1 MAVFVALGAFLMTLA
16 GGWTAQRVTDR
27 RHLVLG
33 LAGGLM
39 LGVVGLDLLPEALR
53 AADDEIHGVPAAL
66 LLFVAGFLLAHL
78 VERLLAARRAAHGA
92 VEHTAVRDEPVR
104 YEAVQYGPVERA
116 TVRHEP
122 VPPEAVE
129 GAAAEQGPVRRGVA
143 EHVAVPREGIEG
155 AAAEHGAAEHTA
167 VPREGIEGAAAEHG
181 AAEHTAVPYGA
192 VEGAAAE
199 QGPVRHAAA
208 EHTAVPHDAVD
219 RDAAEHRHRSPEVG
233 LTAAA
238 AMVGHSL
245 MDGVAI
251 GASFQVG
258 GGMGTA
264 VALAVIAHDF
274 ADGFNTFTLTR
285 LYGNARRKALAMLFA
300 DAVAPVAGAAA
311 SAFLAIPENVLG
323 GYLGLFGG
331 ALLYLAAAE
340 ILPEA
345 HHAHPARS
353 TLLCTVAGVAFIWL
367 VVGVTG

>member
-53 AADDEIHGVPAAL
+53 AAGTEVHGVPAAL
-66 LLFVAGFLLAHL
+66 LLFLAGFLLAHL
-78 VERLLAARRAAHGA
+78 VERLLAGRRAAHGA
-92 VEHTAVRDEPVR
+92 
-104 YEAVQYGPVERA
+104 
-116 TVRHEP
+116 
-122 VPPEAVE
+122 
-129 GAAAEQGPVRRGVA
+129 A
-143 EHVAVPREGIEG
+143 EHN
-155 AAAEHGAAEHTA
+155 
-167 VPREGIEGAAAEHG
+167 
-181 AAEHTAVPYGA
+181 
-192 VEGAAAE
+192 
-199 QGPVRHAAA
+199 
-208 EHTAVPHDAVD
+208 
-219 RDAAEHRHRSPEVG
+219 HRAPEVG

-264 VALAVIAHDF
+264 VAVAVIAHDF
-274 ADGFNTFTLTR
+274 ADGFNTFTLTS

-311 SAFLAIPENVLG
+311 SAFLTVPEGVLG
-323 GYLGLFGG
+323 GYLGLFAG

-345 HHAHPARS
+345 HHEHPARS
-353 TLLCTVAGVAFIWL
+353 TLLCTVAGAAFIWL
-367 VVGVTG
+367 VVSVTG